1 MRQSIIVFII
11 IVFNVLASGQD
22 NIFSYQ
28 EYIDLVVKNHPMIL
42 QAGLLDQKSEAYR
55 LKARGGFDPT
65 LSADYDEK
73 SFSNTNYYRK
83 LDGKLKVPTWYG
95 IDVQA
100 GYERTSG
107 QFLNDENFLPNQG
120 LLSAGISVP
129 IGRGLFFDERRKMV
143 EEAKLIAQENTLKQ
157 TEIVNKVMFSANKA
171 YVNWQLNYYNILVTE
186 RARDISLQTFQNT
199 RAAFIEG
206 DKTAVDTLEYQLYL
220 DSRTAAI
227 LKAEQD
233 YYIATQELNLQLWQE
248 GVIPLE
254 LEDDVIPEDID
265 TDLWLEL
272 ITTYRLDFENQ
283 AAQVTQIQQLDIEG
297 DKLQLDRRLF
307 KENLKPDLD
316 INLNPLLRLDNSNQL
331 LSYTLDDYKV
341 GASFYYPILNR
352 KARGDLKIIDIA
364 QQELQLEQSNLLQN
378 IKLRATA
385 LTNNLNSLEDQLTL
399 AEKNEITAAR
409 LLEAETIKFNIGE
422 SSLFILNI
430 REQSKLN
437 YELKKLKVIKEI
449 LYNRAEFMNVLQVY

>member
-1 MRQSIIVFII
+1 MRHII
-11 IVFNVLASGQD
+11 IIFLFTLCNFGADGQD
-22 NIFSYQ
+22 NIFSYE
-28 EYIDLVVKNHPMIL
+28 EYIDLVVNNHPMIL
-42 QAGLLDQKSEAYR
+42 QAELLDQKSEAYR
-55 LKARGGFDPT
+55 LKAKGGFDPT
-65 LSADYDEK
+65 LAADYNEK
-73 SFSNTNYYRK
+73 SFDEKNYYRI
-83 LDGKLKVPTWYG
+83 LDSKLKVPTWYG

-107 QFLNDENFLPNQG
+107 EFLNQENFLPGTG

-157 TEIVNKVMFSANKA
+157 TEIINKVMFSANKA
-171 YVNWQLNYYNILVTE
+171 YVNWQLNFFNIIVTE

-233 YYIATQELNLQLWQE
+233 YFIATQQLNLQLWQD
-248 GVIPLE
+248 GMIPLE
-254 LEDDVIPEDID
+254 LEDDIIPEEID
-265 TDLWLEL
+265 TDLWIEL

-283 AAQVTQIQQLDIEG
+283 AAQVTQIQQLDIESN
-297 DKLQLDRRLF
+297 KLQLDRRLF
-307 KENLKPDLD
+307 KENLKPELD
-316 INLNPLLRLDNSNQL
+316 INLNPLLRLDNNNQF

-364 QQELQLEQSNLLQN
+364 QQELQIEQSNLLQN
-378 IKLRATA
+378 IKLQATA
-385 LTNNLNSLEDQLTL
+385 LTNNLNSLEEQLSL
-399 AEKNEITAAR
+399 AAKNEVTAAQ

>member
-1 MRQSIIVFII
+1 MRHII
-11 IVFNVLASGQD
+11 ITVFLTLSSLLAVGQD
-22 NIFSYQ
+22 QILSYE
-28 EYIDLVVKNHPMIL
+28 EYIDLVYKNHPMIL
-42 QAGLLDQKSEAYR
+42 QAELLDQKSDAYK

-65 LSADYDEK
+65 LAADYNEK
-73 SFSNTNYYRK
+73 SFDDKNYYRE
-83 LDGKLKVPTWYG
+83 LYSKLKVPTWYG

-100 GYERTSG
+100 GYERSSG
-107 QFLNDENFLPNQG
+107 EFLSDDNFLPPQG

-129 IGRGLFFDERRKMV
+129 LGRGLFFDERRKMV
-143 EEAKLIAQENTLKQ
+143 QEAKLIAQANTLKQ
-157 TEIVNKVMFSANKA
+157 TEIINKVMFSANKA
-171 YVNWQLNYYNILVTE
+171 YVNWQLHYYNIIVTE
-186 RARDISLQTFQNT
+186 RARDISLQTFENT

-233 YYIATQELNLQLWQE
+233 YYVATQELNLQLWQD
-248 GVIPLE
+248 GMIPLE
-254 LEDDVIPEDID
+254 IEDNIIPEEID
-265 TDLWLEL
+265 TDLWIEL

-297 DKLQLDRRLF
+297 DKLQLDRRLL
-307 KENLKPDLD
+307 KENLKPDLN
-316 INLNPLLRLDNSNQL
+316 INLNPLLRLDNANQF

-352 KARGDLKIIDIA
+352 KAKGDLKLIDIE
-364 QQELQLEQSNLLQN
+364 QQELQIDQSNLLLN
-378 IKLRATA
+378 IKLQAKA
-385 LTNNLNSLEDQLTL
+385 LTNSLNSLEEQLSL
-399 AEKNEITAAR
+399 AAKNEVTAAQ

-430 REQSKLN
+430 REQAKLN

-449 LYNRAEFMNVLQVY
+449 FYNRAEFMNLMQVY